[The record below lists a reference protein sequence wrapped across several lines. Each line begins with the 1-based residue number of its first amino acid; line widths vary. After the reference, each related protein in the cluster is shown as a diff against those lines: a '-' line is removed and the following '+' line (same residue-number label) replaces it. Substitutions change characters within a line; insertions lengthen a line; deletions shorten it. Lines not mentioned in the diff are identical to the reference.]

1 MTERAGVG
9 IAPGEVD
16 PPDLHSTLSVMLQ
29 SGIVDRRRNAAL
41 RGVLV
46 VICIGSM

>member
-29 SGIVDRRRNAAL
+29 SGIVSKNAS
-41 RGVLV
+41 
-46 VICIGSM
+46 IGPCVGDVC